1 MHLKIRTGAD
11 AIFGLLTCLS
21 ASCSGG
27 DQARSPQAE
36 PVKPPV
42 ATPKPAPKETMGP
55 GPVALDVFHPDVLAG
70 TPQPKAAWGGRVI
83 VHMASMPENL
93 SYPIENSA
101 YTRRILREVHEFLIK
116 RDWES
121 WEWGPSLADKWE
133 VEEVLASDLPPR
145 RKMYEFFAR
154 RFIAMRKGYD
164 ADPAAFRMYVEI
176 GEEHFEQVR
185 SYVDLADHYLGVI
198 IGEAMGEGFF
208 AGLGVD
214 ETISLV
220 NQMVAPYCSIPTMIM
235 LMERLSEE
243 KLARIID
250 AVFDG
255 LSAQDRGAK
264 GLTGLRA
271 A

>member
-1 MHLKIRTGAD
+1 MA
-11 AIFGLLTCLS
+11 S
-21 ASCSGG
+21 ASGNADDQRERLVTLARAIIEERGGSGLTMHELA
-27 DQARSPQAE
+27 ARAGISPAVLSRYFDGKDALMEAVAE
-36 PVKPPV
+36 FWFRPKV
-42 ATPKPAPKETMGP
+42 AIM
-55 GPVALDVFHPDVLAG
+55 
-70 TPQPKAAWGGRVI
+70 
-83 VHMASMPENL
+83 
-93 SYPIENSA
+93 
-101 YTRRILREVHEFLIK
+101 
-116 RDWES
+116 
-121 WEWGPSLADKWE
+121 
-133 VEEVLASDLPPR
+133 EEVLASDLPPR